1 MSFKLE
7 KPCSDIARADFI
19 VKHNHQNGLKI
30 EETEEAIF
38 ALLENEYMKDGN
50 PIVNENYENELI
62 IKRKEQFEQEFFKT
76 TLGWIRR
83 KVNMKDGTT
92 KDFLSDLL
100 LQIKA
105 GIELGQEVVII
116 TYSEPDY
123 TQEITSDYI
132 ISLQA
137 RKIATP
143 EFIQECLIQTV
154 SDFGG

>member
-1 MSFKLE
+1 
-7 KPCSDIARADFI
+7 
-19 VKHNHQNGLKI
+19 
-30 EETEEAIF
+30 
-38 ALLENEYMKDGN
+38 
-50 PIVNENYENELI
+50 
-62 IKRKEQFEQEFFKT
+62 
-76 TLGWIRR
+76 
-83 KVNMKDGTT
+83 MKDGTT